1 MERKQ
6 VHLDLPE
13 YYDFPVSDWPSMA
26 HCKMHLSNV
35 TF

>member
-6 VHLDLPE
+6 VHLPE
-13 YYDFPVSDWPSMA
+13 YYDFPVSDWPSMVY
-26 HCKMHLSNV
+26 CKMHLSNV